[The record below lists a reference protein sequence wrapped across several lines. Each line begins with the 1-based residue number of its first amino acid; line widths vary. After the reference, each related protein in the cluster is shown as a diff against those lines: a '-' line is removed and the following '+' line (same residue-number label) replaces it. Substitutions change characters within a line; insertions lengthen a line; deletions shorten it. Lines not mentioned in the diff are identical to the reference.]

1 MTRPEPGAALLA
13 PERRAKIIDLLSRN
27 KSVLVKDLCEIF
39 SVTGETVRKD
49 LTILEQ
55 EGKLI
60 KTYGGAYIHQGVR
73 NEIDISIRE
82 SLFTEAKAS
91 IGRACAGLV
100 NHGDTISLDESTTC
114 LAIARHLTGFD
125 ELTVVTNSLKIAN
138 LLSERASCHL
148 HLIGGEL
155 DRKTQ
160 CFVGSAAEDSLRT
173 YFVDKAFVSCR
184 GLSREGDVTDGLP
197 VNGSLRRL
205 MLTRA
210 KERYLVADRTKLG
223 LTAFYRIT
231 GFEGLDAVILDT
243 LDDGWGEF
251 FAQRGIRVVE
261 AMPKEGKHALYS

>member
-1 MTRPEPGAALLA
+1 MNRPEPGAALLA
-13 PERRAKIIDLLSRN
+13 PERRAKIMDLLTRN
-27 KSVLVKDLCEIF
+27 KSVLVKDLCEVF

-49 LTILEQ
+49 LSILEQ

-73 NEIDISIRE
+73 NEVDITIRE
-82 SLFTEAKAS
+82 SLLTEAKAS
-91 IGRACAGLV
+91 IGRACAELV
-100 NHGDTISLDESTTC
+100 HPGDTVSLDESTTC

-125 ELTVVTNSLKIAN
+125 GLTVVTNSLKIAN
-138 LLSERASCHL
+138 FLSGRSSCRL
-148 HLIGGEL
+148 HLVGGKL

-160 CFVGSAAEDSLRT
+160 CFVGPTAEEALCT
-173 YFVDKAFVSCR
+173 YYVDKAFVSCR

-205 MLTRA
+205 MLSRA

-223 LTAFYRIT
+223 LTAFYRIS
-231 GFEGLDAVILDT
+231 GLESLNAVILDT

-251 FAQRGIRVVE
+251 FAQRGVRVVE
-261 AMPKEGKHALYS
+261 AMPKGETK